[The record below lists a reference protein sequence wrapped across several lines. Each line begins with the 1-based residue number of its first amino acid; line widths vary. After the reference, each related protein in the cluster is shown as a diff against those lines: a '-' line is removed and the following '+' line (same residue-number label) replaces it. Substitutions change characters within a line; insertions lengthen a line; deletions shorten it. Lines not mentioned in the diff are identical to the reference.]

1 MAELSSTKVKEKKV
15 GAPVIDTPSD
25 AIEQASDGVSAT
37 GTVRKTLAVAGATQK
52 KTESLLE
59 DEIVKAFKDE
69 FKGMP
74 YTELSVIVCCGSRNA
89 PTYQEI
95 ELPVVAE
102 LLLKHREK

>member
-15 GAPVIDTPSD
+15 EAPVTDTPSD
-25 AIEQASDGVSAT
+25 AKKQASDGVSAT
-37 GTVRKTLAVAGATQK
+37 GTEK

-69 FKGMP
+69 FKGLP
-74 YTELSVIVCCGSRNA
+74 HTDLAVIVCCGSRNA

-95 ELPVVAE
+95 ELPMVVE

>member
-1 MAELSSTKVKEKKV
+1 MAEISSTKVKEKKV
-15 GAPVIDTPSD
+15 EAPVIDTPSD
-25 AIEQASDGVSAT
+25 AKKQASDGVSAIS
-37 GTVRKTLAVAGATQK
+37 VE

-59 DEIVKAFKDE
+59 KEIVKAFKDE

-74 YTELSVIVCCGSRNA
+74 YTGLSVIVCCGSRNT

-95 ELPVVAE
+95 ELPMVAE

>member
-1 MAELSSTKVKEKKV
+1 MAEFSSTKVKEKKV
-15 GAPVIDTPSD
+15 EAPVIDTPSD

-37 GTVRKTLAVAGATQK
+37 E
-52 KTESLLE
+52 TEQTPETLLE
-59 DEIVKAFKDE
+59 DKIVKAFKDE

-95 ELPVVAE
+95 ELPMVAE

>member
-1 MAELSSTKVKEKKV
+1 MAEISSTKVKEKKV
-15 GAPVIDTPSD
+15 EAPVIDTPSD
-25 AIEQASDGVSAT
+25 AKKQASDGVSAIS
-37 GTVRKTLAVAGATQK
+37 VE

-59 DEIVKAFKDE
+59 KEIVKAFKDE

-95 ELPVVAE
+95 ELPMVVE

>member
-37 GTVRKTLAVAGATQK
+37 ETEQ
-52 KTESLLE
+52 KTETLLE
-59 DEIVKAFKDE
+59 DKIVKAFKDE

-95 ELPVVAE
+95 ELPMVAE

>member
-37 GTVRKTLAVAGATQK
+37 ETVRKPLAVAGTTQ

>member
-15 GAPVIDTPSD
+15 EAPVIDTPSD
-25 AIEQASDGVSAT
+25 AKKQASDGVSAT
-37 GTVRKTLAVAGATQK
+37 EAEQK
-52 KTESLLE
+52 PESLLE
-59 DEIVKAFKDE
+59 DKIVKAFKDE

-95 ELPVVAE
+95 ELPMVAE

>member
-1 MAELSSTKVKEKKV
+1 MAEISSTKVKEKKV
-15 GAPVIDTPSD
+15 EAPVIDTPSD
-25 AIEQASDGVSAT
+25 AKKQASDGVSAIS
-37 GTVRKTLAVAGATQK
+37 AVK

-59 DEIVKAFKDE
+59 KEIVKAFKDE

-95 ELPVVAE
+95 ELPMVAE

>member
-15 GAPVIDTPSD
+15 EAPVIDTPSD

-37 GTVRKTLAVAGATQK
+37 ETEQ

-95 ELPVVAE
+95 ELPMVAE

>member
-15 GAPVIDTPSD
+15 EAPVIDTPSD
-25 AIEQASDGVSAT
+25 AKKQASDGVSAIT
-37 GTVRKTLAVAGATQK
+37 ATAK
-52 KTESLLE
+52 KTETLLE
-59 DEIVKAFKDE
+59 DKIVKAFKDE

-74 YTELSVIVCCGSRNA
+74 YTELSVIVCCGKRNM

-102 LLLKHREK
+102 LLLEHREK

>member
-1 MAELSSTKVKEKKV
+1 MAEISSTKVKEKKV
-15 GAPVIDTPSD
+15 EAPVIDAPSD
-25 AIEQASDGVSAT
+25 AKEQASDGVSAIS
-37 GTVRKTLAVAGATQK
+37 VE

-59 DEIVKAFKDE
+59 KEIVKAFKDE

-95 ELPVVAE
+95 ELPMVVE